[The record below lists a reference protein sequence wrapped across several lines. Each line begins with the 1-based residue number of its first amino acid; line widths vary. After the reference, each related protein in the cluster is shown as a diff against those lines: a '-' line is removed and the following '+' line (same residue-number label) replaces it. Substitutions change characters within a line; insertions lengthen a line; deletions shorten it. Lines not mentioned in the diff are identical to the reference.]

1 REAVR
6 FGDAA
11 NALRAAGVRTFIEIG
26 PDGVLAGM
34 GPQTR
39 TGTGTDADEADEV
52 WLPLLRRGR
61 DEPRAV
67 LTALAKAYVRGVPVD
82 WAALY
87 AGTGARR
94 VDLPTYAFQRQRY
107 WLSVTA
113 GSRAEDLGLGT
124 PTHPLLGAAVELP
137 ATGGVVLT
145 GQLSLSAQPWL
156 AQSRVT
162 GRAVVPAS
170 ALVDIV
176 VRAGDEA
183 GCGRVEE
190 LTVELP
196 VVLPD
201 RGAVR
206 IQVAVG
212 EADPAGLR
220 EVGLFAR
227 VAEGEWVRH
236 ASGTLAPD
244 DADGGADAG
253 AETWAV
259 QWPPAGAEPVD
270 VDELYERLAGLGH
283 AYGPAFRA
291 VRTAW
296 RHGDEVFAEVA
307 LAGGTEVSGF
317 GVHPVLLDAALHPAG
332 LGAEREGGGDG
343 LTLPFAWNGV
353 TVHAS
358 GALVARVRVAPSAS
372 GEGVSVALADE
383 GGRAVASVGS
393 VVFGPLAEGALD
405 RAAGV
410 VRDGLFRVDWVPVEA
425 QRAAAGTARPWAVL
439 GDDGGLAVP
448 GAVAYADVPALVAA
462 VEAGAAAPETVLVC
476 CLPTTDGGADADV
489 PAAARAAVLGMLGAV
504 RDCLSAG
511 ALDGSRLVV
520 VTERGVDAGGG
531 ADVRLE
537 SAGVVG
543 LVRAAAGEHPER
555 VVLADVEVLAGSGPL
570 VVSGTALAEREF
582 AVRDGVVR
590 VPRLAR
596 AAGPDDG
603 GAPAAARPGEVLVTG
618 ASGALGGLVARHL
631 AVTGRA
637 ERLLLLSR
645 RGAAAAGMPALAAE
659 LAGAG
664 TAVRVVACDAS
675 DRGQL
680 AGVLDGVPLTGVV
693 HTAGVLDDGLIGSL
707 TAERVEQVVRPKVD
721 AAWHLH
727 ELTRHLELDTFTL
740 FSSVAGVWG
749 TPGQANYAAGNTFLD
764 ALAAHRRHLGL
775 PAVSLAWGPWE
786 QGMAGELVEADRR
799 RMARQGLK
807 PLPAAEG
814 LALLDASAR
823 AADALL
829 VAAKL
834 DLTTLRRPGS
844 VLPDLL
850 TGLVRPGRR
859 TAGGS
864 GPEAG
869 RNLLNQLAALPPEQL
884 EDAVLKLVL
893 SQAALVLNRPGAES
907 IEAGR
912 YFRQLGFDSLTALE
926 FRNRITGAL
935 GLRLPAAIVFDYPTP
950 VELARYLRDRIAEQ
964 EIDYEPVLNEL
975 DRLRSLLTGIVRRGG
990 QKGKITSRLEHLL
1003 EEFRGADAS
1012 GASTDKDVSSDEDI
1026 IGATDDEMFD
1036 LIEKELGI

>member
-1 REAVR
+1 S
-6 FGDAA
+6 
-11 NALRAAGVRTFIEIG
+11 
-26 PDGVLAGM
+26 P
-34 GPQTR
+34 
-39 TGTGTDADEADEV
+39 
-52 WLPLLRRGR
+52 
-61 DEPRAV
+61 
-67 LTALAKAYVRGVPVD
+67 
-82 WAALY
+82 
-87 AGTGARR
+87 
-94 VDLPTYAFQRQRY
+94 
-107 WLSVTA
+107 
-113 GSRAEDLGLGT
+113 
-124 PTHPLLGAAVELP
+124 
-137 ATGGVVLT
+137 
-145 GQLSLSAQPWL
+145 
-156 AQSRVT
+156 VT

-196 VVLPD
+196 LVLPE

-220 EVGLFAR
+220 EVALFAR
-227 VAEGEWVRH
+227 AAEGEWVRH

-244 DADGGADAG
+244 DTDGGADAST
-253 AETWAV
+253 ETWAV
-259 QWPPAGAEPVD
+259 QWPPTGAEPVD
-270 VDELYERLAGLGH
+270 VDVMYERLAVVGH

-296 RHGDEVFAEVA
+296 RRGDEVFAEVA

-317 GVHPVLLDAALHPAG
+317 GVHPVLLDAALHPVG
-332 LGAEREGGGDG
+332 LEQADGEGPF
-343 LTLPFAWNGV
+343 LPFGWGDV
-353 TVHAS
+353 RVHAS
-358 GALVARVRVAPSAS
+358 GALVTRVRVAPSAS

-383 GGRAVASVGS
+383 GGRPVASVGS

-425 QRAAAGTARPWAVL
+425 QEAAGETARPWAVL

-448 GAVAYADVPALVAA
+448 GAVAYADVPELVAA
-462 VEAGAAAPETVLVC
+462 VEAGAAVPEVVLVC
-476 CLPTTDGGADADV
+476 CVPGTASEAAPGTGLPGTDGGDSADV
-489 PAAARAAVLGMLGAV
+489 PAAARAAVLGMLSAV
-504 RDCLSAG
+504 RGCLSAG

-520 VTERGVDAGGG
+520 VTERGVDAGRDG
-531 ADVRLE
+531 DVRLE

-570 VVSGTALAEREF
+570 VVSGTALEEREF

-596 AAGPDDG
+596 AAAPDDG
-603 GAPAAARPGEVLVTG
+603 GAPAVARPGSVLVTG

-631 AVTGRA
+631 AATGRA
-637 ERLLLLSR
+637 ERLLLVSR

-664 TAVRVVACDAS
+664 TGVRVVACDAA

-693 HTAGVLDDGLIGSL
+693 HTAGVLDDGVIGSL
-707 TAERVEQVVRPKVD
+707 TSERVEQVVRPKVD

-775 PAVSLAWGPWE
+775 PGVSLAWGPWE

-807 PLPAAEG
+807 PLPASEG
-814 LALLDASAR
+814 LALFDASAR
-823 AADALL
+823 AADPLL

-844 VLPDLL
+844 VVPELL

-859 TAGGS
+859 TAGRS

-884 EDAVLKLVL
+884 EDAVLNLVL
-893 SQAALVLNRPGAES
+893 SQAALVLNRPGSES
-907 IEAGR
+907 IEAAR

-935 GLRLPAAIVFDYPTP
+935 GLRLPAAVVFDYPTP

-975 DRLRSLLTGIVRRGG
+975 DRLRSLLTAIVRRGG
-990 QKGKITSRLEHLL
+990 QKAKITSRLEHLL
-1003 EEFRGADAS
+1003 EEFRGADAG
-1012 GASTDKDVSSDEDI
+1012 GASTDRDTSSDEDI